1 MDIVARYQDTSSRRV
16 LDLRPAGLAEVPVLG
31 RYSYTEARPDVPVH
45 RHFGC
50 LEVHYCAS
58 GQQVFEVGS
67 QRYTLR
73 GGQMF
78 VTFPDEPHSTGGEP
92 SEPGTTYW
100 FVLRMPRPR
109 QRMLGLLVRE
119 SASLAARLRSL
130 PRRHFPTSMRTKRL
144 FDQLLHLYDRPDT
157 LLRAAQMRQTMV
169 SLLLEV
175 VEGAMRDPERPISSR
190 LASIVERIQA
200 APEEEYSLNGLA
212 RDAHLSLPRFK
223 SRFKV
228 ETGMSPWQ
236 FILHCRIE
244 AAQSRLRGGNEPIT
258 KIALDLGFSSPPYFA
273 TVFKR
278 ITGFTPR
285 TYRAQLPPRHATTRR
300 DDGQG

>member
-73 GGQMF
+73 GGQLF

-119 SASLAARLRSL
+119 SASLVARLRSL
-130 PRRHFPTSMRTKRL
+130 PRRHFPTPMRTKRL

-157 LLRAAQMRQTMV
+157 LLRAECARPWSACCWK
-169 SLLLEV
+169 SLRGQCEIPS
-175 VEGAMRDPERPISSR
+175 GRSP
-190 LASIVERIQA
+190 LAWHPSLSDSGRA
-200 APEEEYSLNGLA
+200 EEEYSLNGLA

-236 FILHCRIE
+236 FILHCKIE

-278 ITGFTPR
+278 VTGFTPR
-285 TYRAQLPPRHATTRR
+285 TYRAELPPRDATTRR

>member
-1 MDIVARYQDTSSRRV
+1 MDIVAHYQDTSYRRV

-58 GQQVFEVGS
+58 GRQVFEVGS
-67 QRYTLR
+67 ERYTLR
-73 GGQMF
+73 GGELS

-109 QRMLGLLVRE
+109 QRVLGLQ
-119 SASLAARLRSL
+119 
-130 PRRHFPTSMRTKRL
+130 PRRVPRWWPVSGPFPVGTSPLRCGRNGCSTNYSTSTTARTRCC
-144 FDQLLHLYDRPDT
+144 
-157 LLRAAQMRQTMV
+157 AAQMRQTMV

-175 VEGAMRDPERPISSR
+175 VDGAMRDPERPISSR
-190 LASIVERIQA
+190 LASIVEHIQA

-223 SRFKV
+223 SRFKA

-236 FILHCRIE
+236 FILQCKIE

-285 TYRAQLPPRHATTRR
+285 TYRAELPPRGATTRR